1 MGAKYPLSQRAIN
14 KLTRGALV
22 DQWGREID
30 KSTYFGVGHSNG
42 NPDDTTENEKWNHA
56 NQPIVKAGK
65 QYRNISYLW
74 VTAAG
79 LNKEQHGTDF
89 PPQLAY
95 VNPEYSDQEIFD
107 HVAYQLDEAFD
118 VRFGQIFK
126 KFNEDS
132 MDNGRAI
139 AEIDWFVKDSGPFK
153 KGLFA
158 SFIHSRDPEPYIFDP
173 KDHPPGLYKDVGF
186 GKLERMEDNRF
197 IYFTYSGEFDNP
209 YGRSIN
215 FPLRPEKAGLGAWVA
230 LYDESMGGE
239 DSHSKKMRN
248 LLFEQVKQIAAGTA
262 SIMSKGTELTNHKLQ
277 MDAEAFLS
285 WHKTYSEQTSL
296 VYTGSATALLN
307 EENGSRA
314 AKESTDVREKSQLE
328 MDDAQRIGGDWTQK
342 FIRRVVGLNFPPDRP
357 KALPQIYIINPATIM
372 PTTPAD
378 QLTVEE
384 AVEEPEA
391 GNEEQEPEP
400 TEDENQELSAFG
412 SVWEGQGGN
421 IHTEKNP
428 PEIVSNIK
436 GKAWKRNDA
445 QNKKIQAR
453 ILNKWADVGEEITV
467 GSYVGTGEPMLK
479 NFGPVELQEEEE
491 PKPPVAVPAG
501 NEEFPRKTPT
511 PEQYLTNAD
520 AAKAYLSD
528 MPVKNWRDFQ
538 PDDGGK
544 VFTIKRQRF
553 FTPSTELLEEL
564 KQAIV
569 PTLDAPDEE
578 QAWLMYYESAKSI
591 FKEAGLDMTPSIRSD
606 LNISFRQARQ
616 TSYSR
621 GLIAFGQ
628 QDGAIGMGT
637 RTLKDGHAIRFE
649 HDKWDGVALVW
660 DHPRFDEVINPADF
674 GCVCENYLVY
684 SLGEITQDSQIP
696 TIKRGKSYELYAF

>member
-14 KLTRGALV
+14 KLTRAPLV

-30 KSTYFGVGHSNG
+30 KTTYFGVGHSNG

-95 VNPEYSDQEIFD
+95 VNPEYSDQEIYD

-118 VRFGQIFK
+118 VRFGQIYK
-126 KFNEDS
+126 KISEDS
-132 MDNGRAI
+132 MDNGVAI
-139 AEIDWFVKDSGPFK
+139 AEIDWFVKDSDPFK
-153 KGLFA
+153 GGIFA
-158 SFIHSRDPEPYIFDP
+158 ANIYSRDPEPYIFDP

-186 GKLERMEDNRF
+186 GKLERMDDNKF
-197 IYFTYSGEFDNP
+197 MWFSYGGEFDNP

-215 FPLRPEKAGLGAWVA
+215 YPLRPWLDTWPKIFRYWRHALEKAGLGAWVA
-230 LYDESMGGE
+230 LYDENVMGGE
-239 DSHSKKMRN
+239 DTHSKLLRN
-248 LLFEQVKQIAAGTA
+248 KLFDEVKKIAAGTA
-262 SIMSKGTELTNHKLQ
+262 SIMGKSSELTNHKLQ

-285 WHKTYSEQTSL
+285 WHKTYSEQAGL

-314 AKESTDVREKSQLE
+314 SKESTDVREKSQLE
-328 MDDAQRIGGDWTQK
+328 MDDAQRIGGDWTYK
-342 FIRRVVGLNFPPDRP
+342 FVRRSVGLNFPPDRP

-391 GNEEQEPEP
+391 GDDGQEPEP
-400 TEDENQELSAFG
+400 TEDDGQELSAST
-412 SVWEGQGGN
+412 SVWDGQGGN

-453 ILNKWADVGEEITV
+453 ILKKWDETPFQIA
-467 GSYVGTGEPMLK
+467 
-479 NFGPVELQEEEE
+479 ELQEEEE
-491 PKPPVAVPAG
+491 PKSPVAVPAG

-511 PEQYLTNAD
+511 PEQYLNNAD

-591 FKEAGLDMTPSIRSD
+591 LKEAGLDMTPSIRSD

-649 HDKWDGVALVW
+649 HDKWDGIALAW
-660 DHPRFDEVINPADF
+660 EHPRFEEVINPADF

-684 SLGEITQDSQIP
+684 SLGEITPNDQIP
-696 TIKRGKSYELYAF
+696 TIKRGESYKLYAV